1 MVGTYEVLC
10 GEKKV
15 GTVQV
20 EREGLYYR
28 FSCRCDVSPQE
39 MKRLW
44 MRLGSKETDLGLC
57 VPVDGRF
64 GTDKRLPIRQC
75 GDGKPQF
82 LLRHRNLKPQ
92 FVPLSPEEP
101 FRYLHRLEHAYLE
114 QRGNTLGI
122 VIPDEGSV

>member
-1 MVGTYEVLC
+1 MVGTYDVRL
-10 GEKKV
+10 GEKNV

-28 FSCRCDVSPQE
+28 FSCRCQVYPQE

-44 MRLGSKETDLGLC
+44 MRLGSKEIDLGLC

-64 GTDKRLPIRQC
+64 GTDKRIPVRQC
-75 GDGKPQF
+75 GEGTPQF
-82 LLRHRNLKPQ
+82 YLCRPNGRSQ

-101 FRYLHRLEHAYLE
+101 FRYLHRLEHAYLQ

-122 VIPDEGSV
+122 VIPDG